1 MRRRNWKIAATL
13 TGVILTVILLRS
25 CVATSYLIPST
36 GMENS
41 LYRGERILVNKWS
54 YGLRLPFISLW
65 GHHRWGDNPV
75 RKDDILVFNNPA
87 NLSQTAI
94 DQREVYIGR
103 CLGVPGDTLWVDS
116 LFSVI
121 PSEKNAPDQKFL
133 YSYPRQRERQL
144 DSLLSILSIA
154 PNKLLG
160 QDSTKNIRS
169 FSRYEHY
176 LLEQA
181 MNGKCWIEPI
191 VKEDSMEMLKPL
203 IIPSKGKAVRVYPW
217 NKTLLRN
224 TLVLHEKKQ
233 AEIKNDTLYVE
244 GKPVQHCHFTKDY
257 YWVGANNA
265 INLSDSRLFGFVPED
280 HIIGKASIIWF
291 SKEKGTGPFS
301 GYRWGRIWK
310 RVE

>member
-65 GHHRWGDNPV
+65 GYHRWGDKPV

-121 PSEKNAPDQKFL
+121 PSEKKRSRPEVPL
-133 YSYPRQRERQL
+133 YISPEEREAVRLTAHYPFYPPQRIIGTGYSKKRTQLQQVRVLSVGTGFRNKQL
-144 DSLLSILSIA
+144 DRA
-154 PNKLLG
+154 C
-160 QDSTKNIRS
+160 R
-169 FSRYEHY
+169 
-176 LLEQA
+176 
-181 MNGKCWIEPI
+181 
-191 VKEDSMEMLKPL
+191 
-203 IIPSKGKAVRVYPW
+203 
-217 NKTLLRN
+217 
-224 TLVLHEKKQ
+224 
-233 AEIKNDTLYVE
+233 
-244 GKPVQHCHFTKDY
+244 
-257 YWVGANNA
+257 
-265 INLSDSRLFGFVPED
+265 
-280 HIIGKASIIWF
+280 
-291 SKEKGTGPFS
+291 
-301 GYRWGRIWK
+301 
-310 RVE
+310 

>member
-65 GHHRWGDNPV
+65 GYHRWGDKPV

-116 LFSVI
+116 LFSRNSFGKKRSRPEV
-121 PSEKNAPDQKFL
+121 PL
-133 YSYPRQRERQL
+133 YISPEEREAVRLTAHYPFYPPQRIIGTGYGKKRTQLQQVRVLSVGTGFRNKQL
-144 DSLLSILSIA
+144 DRA
-154 PNKLLG
+154 C
-160 QDSTKNIRS
+160 R
-169 FSRYEHY
+169 
-176 LLEQA
+176 
-181 MNGKCWIEPI
+181 
-191 VKEDSMEMLKPL
+191 
-203 IIPSKGKAVRVYPW
+203 
-217 NKTLLRN
+217 
-224 TLVLHEKKQ
+224 
-233 AEIKNDTLYVE
+233 
-244 GKPVQHCHFTKDY
+244 
-257 YWVGANNA
+257 
-265 INLSDSRLFGFVPED
+265 
-280 HIIGKASIIWF
+280 
-291 SKEKGTGPFS
+291 
-301 GYRWGRIWK
+301 
-310 RVE
+310 

>member
-1 MRRRNWKIAATL
+1 MKKGWKIAITIV
-13 TGVILTVILLRS
+13 GVALVVVLLRG
-25 CVATSYLIPST
+25 CVATSYLIPSS

-41 LYRGERILVNKWS
+41 LYQGERILVDKWS
-54 YGLRLPFISLW
+54 YGLRLPFMKLW
-65 GHHRWGDNPV
+65 GYHRWVDSPV
-75 RKDDILVFNNPA
+75 QKEDILVFNNPA
-87 NLSQTAI
+87 NLSEPVI
-94 DQREVYIGR
+94 DRREVFISRCIGT
-103 CLGVPGDTLWVDS
+103 PGDTLLIDS

-280 HIIGKASIIWF
+280 HIIGKASVIWF

>member
-65 GHHRWGDNPV
+65 GYHRWGDKPV

-116 LFSVI
+116 LF
-121 PSEKNAPDQKFL
+121 P
-133 YSYPRQRERQL
+133 
-144 DSLLSILSIA
+144 
-154 PNKLLG
+154 
-160 QDSTKNIRS
+160 
-169 FSRYEHY
+169 
-176 LLEQA
+176 
-181 MNGKCWIEPI
+181 
-191 VKEDSMEMLKPL
+191 
-203 IIPSKGKAVRVYPW
+203 
-217 NKTLLRN
+217 
-224 TLVLHEKKQ
+224 
-233 AEIKNDTLYVE
+233 
-244 GKPVQHCHFTKDY
+244 
-257 YWVGANNA
+257 
-265 INLSDSRLFGFVPED
+265 
-280 HIIGKASIIWF
+280 
-291 SKEKGTGPFS
+291 
-301 GYRWGRIWK
+301 
-310 RVE
+310 

>member
-65 GHHRWGDNPV
+65 GYHRWGDKPV

-121 PSEKNAPDQKFL
+121 PSEKTLPTRSSFIHIPGKREAVRL
-133 YSYPRQRERQL
+133 TAHYPFYPPQRIIGTGYGKKRTQLQQVRVLSVGTGFRNKQL
-144 DSLLSILSIA
+144 DRA
-154 PNKLLG
+154 C
-160 QDSTKNIRS
+160 R
-169 FSRYEHY
+169 
-176 LLEQA
+176 
-181 MNGKCWIEPI
+181 
-191 VKEDSMEMLKPL
+191 
-203 IIPSKGKAVRVYPW
+203 
-217 NKTLLRN
+217 
-224 TLVLHEKKQ
+224 
-233 AEIKNDTLYVE
+233 
-244 GKPVQHCHFTKDY
+244 
-257 YWVGANNA
+257 
-265 INLSDSRLFGFVPED
+265 
-280 HIIGKASIIWF
+280 
-291 SKEKGTGPFS
+291 
-301 GYRWGRIWK
+301 
-310 RVE
+310 

>member
-65 GHHRWGDNPV
+65 GYHRWGDKPV

-133 YSYPRQRERQL
+133 YTYPPEEREAVRLTAHYPFYPPQRIIGTGYGKKRTQLQQVRVLSVGTGFRNKQL
-144 DSLLSILSIA
+144 DRA
-154 PNKLLG
+154 C
-160 QDSTKNIRS
+160 R
-169 FSRYEHY
+169 
-176 LLEQA
+176 
-181 MNGKCWIEPI
+181 
-191 VKEDSMEMLKPL
+191 
-203 IIPSKGKAVRVYPW
+203 
-217 NKTLLRN
+217 
-224 TLVLHEKKQ
+224 
-233 AEIKNDTLYVE
+233 
-244 GKPVQHCHFTKDY
+244 
-257 YWVGANNA
+257 
-265 INLSDSRLFGFVPED
+265 
-280 HIIGKASIIWF
+280 
-291 SKEKGTGPFS
+291 
-301 GYRWGRIWK
+301 
-310 RVE
+310 